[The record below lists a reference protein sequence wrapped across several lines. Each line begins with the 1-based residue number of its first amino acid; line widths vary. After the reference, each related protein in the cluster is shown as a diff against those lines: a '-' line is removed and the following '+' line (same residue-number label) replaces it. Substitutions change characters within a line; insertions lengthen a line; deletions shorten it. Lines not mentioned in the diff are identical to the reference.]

1 MGALQ
6 VIARIHTELPEK
18 FGVPRQSG
26 LVPQLRGRIVF
37 EPAYRNPDAVRGLE
51 DFSHLWLIWQFSGA
65 IRQDW
70 SLRCGRPVW
79 GATAAWG
86 SLPPVLPSVPTIWAC
101 PRCGWSGWSRVRRW
115 GRCSMSAAQ
124 T

>member
-1 MGALQ
+1 MDALQ

-51 DFSHLWLIWQFSGA
+51 DFSHLWLIWQFSEA
-65 IRQDW
+65 VRQDW
-70 SLRCGRPVW
+70 SPTVRRPVW
-79 GATAAWG
+79 GAIAAWG
-86 SLPPVLPSVPTIWAC
+86 SLPPALPSVPTIWAC
-101 PRCGWSGWSRVRRW
+101 PQCG
-115 GRCSMSAAQ
+115 
-124 T
+124 

>member
-1 MGALQ
+1 MDALQ

-70 SLRCGRPVW
+70 SPTVRPPRL
-79 GATAAWG
+79 GG
-86 SLPPVLPSVPTIWAC
+86 QSPHGGLCHPFSLPSQPSGPVL
-101 PRCGWSGWSRVRRW
+101 G
-115 GRCSMSAAQ
+115 AAGAGGAE
-124 T
+124 

>member
-1 MGALQ
+1 MDALQ

-51 DFSHLWLIWQFSGA
+51 DFSSGSSPGPSG
-65 IRQDW
+65 RTGP
-70 SLRCGRPVW
+70 LRCGHPAW
-79 GATAAWG
+79 GAITAWG
-86 SLPPVLPSVPTIWAC
+86 SLPPVLPSVPTIWVC
-101 PRCGWSGWSRVRRW
+101 PQCGWSEWSRVGRW

-124 T
+124 I

>member
-1 MGALQ
+1 MDALQ

-51 DFSHLWLIWQFSGA
+51 DFSHLWLDLAVLRGHPAGLVPYGAAAPSGG
-65 IRQDW
+65 QPPHGG
-70 SLRCGRPVW
+70 LCHPF
-79 GATAAWG
+79 
-86 SLPPVLPSVPTIWAC
+86 SLPSQPSGPVL
-101 PRCGWSGWSRVRRW
+101 G
-115 GRCSMSAAQ
+115 AAGAGGAE
-124 T
+124 